1 MVTTAVATVVA
12 TAVATGVEALVEDL
26 GAPAAETEAVSVK
39 VVVEGPEAA

>member
-1 MVTTAVATVVA
+1 MATVVGTAVATA
-12 TAVATGVEALVEDL
+12 AGVEALVEDL

>member
-12 TAVATGVEALVEDL
+12 TAVATGVESLVEDL

>member
-1 MVTTAVATVVA
+1 MTAVATVVA